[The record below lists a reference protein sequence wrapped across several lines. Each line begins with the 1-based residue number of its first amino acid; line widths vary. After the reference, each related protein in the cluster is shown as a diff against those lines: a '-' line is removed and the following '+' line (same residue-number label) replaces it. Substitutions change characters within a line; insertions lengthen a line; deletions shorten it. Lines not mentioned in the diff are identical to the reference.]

1 MTQRL
6 VVAAL
11 VVLGVVLTITIGRPS
26 ASSPAQQPA
35 SAEQA
40 ARRDSASNVRPLAQA
55 AIASTPPDHPGAL
68 LNKYC
73 VTCHNTRLKTGG
85 LQLDTVDPQ
94 RVAENGAVWET
105 VVRKL
110 HAGTMPP
117 VGAPRPDQAALAG
130 LTAWLETE
138 LDRAAAA
145 RPNPGRTAAF
155 HRLNRT
161 EYQNAIRDLLALDA
175 IDVASMLPADD
186 MSYGFDNIGGVL
198 RLSSSLLERY
208 LAAARKI
215 SRLVVNDPHLPFDSK
230 KYLVREDL
238 SQYEYQ
244 DGLPLGSRGGVR
256 IRHYFPV
263 DGDYLVKVGVLG
275 SSRVPT
281 FEKLEVLVDGAL
293 VHLVEDVGAPRGR
306 GADAP
311 PQDSDCM
318 GVNGNFVPCWSVK
331 LPFKAGTREIDVTFA
346 RQTEAELDGVLGLY
360 PRPHE
365 FHLFA
370 PAVKFVLVEGPYEP
384 APGAR
389 SGSDAK
395 SGTEAHST
403 TATRDKVFSCRP
415 ARVRSDGGRAGGPG
429 DAGSQDADA
438 ACARRILSAL
448 ARQAYR
454 RPVVASDIDELLPFY
469 QAGRAEGGF
478 EVGVQ
483 RAIERLLVSPSFLF
497 RVEEQPPGLAPETNY
512 RVSDLDL
519 ASRLSFFLWSTIPD
533 DELIAVA
540 ARGKLSDPSE
550 LQHQVTRMLASPKA
564 QALVTNFA
572 GQWLQLRNL
581 DTIERDRALFPYFDD
596 ALRTGLRRETELLFA
611 SILREGRSAVDLLKA
626 DYTFVNERLARHY
639 GMPGVYGTQFRRVPV
654 HDEARRGLLGHASVL
669 TLTSYPTRTSP
680 VIRGKWILE
689 RLLNAP
695 PPAPPA
701 NVPLLPEKNGKGE
714 RLPMRRAM
722 EAHRENPA
730 CSGCHAQMDPL
741 GFALENFDAIGRWR
755 TRTEA
760 FEAIDAS
767 GALPSGATFEGVG
780 GLRKVLLSQSDRFVA
795 TLTERLLT
803 YGVGRGLEYY
813 DMPAVRQIVRD
824 AAREDYTLSS
834 LVSGVIKSAP
844 FQMRRS
850 E

>member
-1 MTQRL
+1 MRASAPST
-6 VVAAL
+6 
-11 VVLGVVLTITIGRPS
+11 GRP
-26 ASSPAQQPA
+26 PTQ
-35 SAEQA
+35 
-40 ARRDSASNVRPLAQA
+40 
-55 AIASTPPDHPGAL
+55 ASTTPTAAGDPRGL
-68 LNKYC
+68 VNKYC
-73 VTCHNTRLKTGG
+73 VTCHNARSKAGG
-85 LQLDTVDPQ
+85 LLLDTVDAQ
-94 RVAENGAVWET
+94 RPADDGMVWEK

-117 VGAPRPDQAALAG
+117 AGAPRPDRAVLSG
-130 LTAWLETE
+130 LTTWLETE

-145 RPNPGRTAAF
+145 HVNPGRTAAF

-161 EYQNAIRDLLALDA
+161 EYQNAVRDLLDLDA
-175 IDVASMLPADD
+175 IDISAMLPADD

-198 RLSSSLLERY
+198 KLSSSLLERY
-208 LAAARKI
+208 LSAARKI
-215 SRLVVNDPHLPFDSK
+215 SRLVVNDPHIPFDSR
-230 KYLVREDL
+230 KYFVREDL

-263 DGDYLVKVGVLG
+263 DGEYLVKVAVLG

-281 FEKLEVLVDGAL
+281 FEKLEILVDGAL
-293 VHLVEDVGAPRGR
+293 VNLVEDVGAPRGR
-306 GADAP
+306 GAAAP
-311 PQDSDCM
+311 PADADCM
-318 GVNGNFVPCWSVK
+318 GVNGGFVPCWSVK
-331 LPFKAGTREIDVTFA
+331 LPFKAGPRDLDVTFA
-346 RQTEAELDGVLGLY
+346 QQTEAELDGVLALY

-384 APGAR
+384 AAAAGSGREPRA
-389 SGSDAK
+389 GSDAK
-395 SGTEAHST
+395 SAKDAPPA
-403 TATRDKVFSCRP
+403 TATRHKVFSCRP
-415 ARVRSDGGRAGGPG
+415 ASAGTKGGRSGGPG
-429 DAGSQDADA
+429 AAGDPGNGEA
-438 ACARRILSAL
+438 ACARRILSSL

-478 EVGVQ
+478 EIGVQ

-497 RVEEQPPGLAPETNY
+497 RVEEQPPSLPAETAY
-512 RVSDLDL
+512 RVGDLDL

-533 DELIAVA
+533 EELIAVA
-540 ARGKLSDPSE
+540 ASGRLSGPAE
-550 LQHQVTRMLASPKA
+550 LQRQVTRMLASPKA
-564 QALVTNFA
+564 EALVTNFA

-581 DTIERDRALFPYFDD
+581 DTIERDRAMFPYFDD
-596 ALRTGLRRETELLFA
+596 ALRKGLRQETEHLFA
-611 SILREGRSAVDLLKA
+611 SILREGRSAVDLLNA

-639 GMPGVYGTQFRRVPV
+639 GIPNVYGTQFRRVAVP
-654 HDEARRGLLGHASVL
+654 DEARRGLLGQGSVL

-695 PPAPPA
+695 PPAPPP
-701 NVPLLPEKNGKGE
+701 NVPVLAEKDAKGE

-722 EAHRENPA
+722 ESHRANPA

-760 FEAIDAS
+760 FEPIDAS
-767 GALPSGATFEGVG
+767 GALPSGATFEGVN
-780 GLRKVLLSQSDRFVA
+780 GLRKVLVSQSDRFVA

-813 DMPAVRQIVRD
+813 DMPAVRHIVRE
-824 AAREDYTLSS
+824 AAREDYRLSTL
-834 LVSGVIKSAP
+834 VVGVVRSAP
-844 FQMRRS
+844 FQMRRA

>member
-1 MTQRL
+1 M
-6 VVAAL
+6 
-11 VVLGVVLTITIGRPS
+11 
-26 ASSPAQQPA
+26 
-35 SAEQA
+35 
-40 ARRDSASNVRPLAQA
+40 
-55 AIASTPPDHPGAL
+55 
-68 LNKYC
+68 
-73 VTCHNTRLKTGG
+73 
-85 LQLDTVDPQ
+85 
-94 RVAENGAVWET
+94 
-105 VVRKL
+105 
-110 HAGTMPP
+110 
-117 VGAPRPDQAALAG
+117 
-130 LTAWLETE
+130 
-138 LDRAAAA
+138 
-145 RPNPGRTAAF
+145 
-155 HRLNRT
+155 
-161 EYQNAIRDLLALDA
+161 
-175 IDVASMLPADD
+175 
-186 MSYGFDNIGGVL
+186 
-198 RLSSSLLERY
+198 
-208 LAAARKI
+208 
-215 SRLVVNDPHLPFDSK
+215 
-230 KYLVREDL
+230 REDL

-244 DGLPLGSRGGVR
+244 DGLPLGSRGGIR

-263 DGDYLVKVGVLG
+263 DGDYLVKVAVQG

-293 VHLVEDVGAPRGR
+293 VNLIENVGAPRAR
-306 GADAP
+306 GADAA
-311 PQDSDCM
+311 PQDSDCL

-331 LPFKAGTREIDVTFA
+331 LPFRAGPRDIEVTFA
-346 RQTEAELDGVLGLY
+346 QQTEAQLDGLLAMY

-370 PAVKFVLVEGPYEP
+370 PAVKFVLVEGPYAP
-384 APGAR
+384 ALDEKPAEVAKPATAAR
-389 SGSDAK
+389 
-395 SGTEAHST
+395 
-403 TATRDKVFSCRP
+403 RKVFTCTP
-415 ARVRSDGGRAGGPG
+415 AKVSTRGGRSGGPG
-429 DAGSQDADA
+429 GSEDRDAG
-438 ACARRILSAL
+438 CARRILSSL

-478 EVGVQ
+478 ETGIQ

-497 RVEEQPPGLAPETNY
+497 RVEEQPPNLPPDTAY

-533 DELIAVA
+533 EELIDVA
-540 ARGKLSDPSE
+540 ASRRLRDPAE
-550 LQHQVTRMLASPKA
+550 LQRQVTRMLASPKA
-564 QALVTNFA
+564 EALVTNFA

-596 ALRTGLRRETELLFA
+596 ALRKNLREETEHLFS
-611 SILREGRSAVDLLKA
+611 SILRDGRSALDLLNA

-639 GMPGVYGTQFRRVPV
+639 GIPNVHGPQFRRVPV
-654 HDEARRGLLGHASVL
+654 PGEARRGLLGHGSVL

-701 NVPLLPEKNGKGE
+701 DVPALMEKNAKGE

-722 EAHRENPA
+722 EAHRANPA
-730 CSGCHAQMDPL
+730 CSGCHSQMDPL

-760 FEAIDAS
+760 FEPIDATA
-767 GALPSGATFEGVG
+767 ALPGGEAFEGVN
-780 GLRKVLLSQSDRFVA
+780 GLRNVLLRRPDRFVA

-803 YGVGRGLEYY
+803 YGVGRGMDHD

-824 AAREDYTLSS
+824 AARENYRLSS
-834 LVSGVIKSAP
+834 VVVGVIKSAP
-844 FQMRRS
+844 FQMRSS